1 MRCRFMAEKEKS
13 INLLP
18 HNSESFATQFFNWAL
33 SVGRLLIILTET
45 VALATFIYRFSLD
58 MQLVDLHDKIKSES
72 FILDNFQSAED
83 TFVDLQSRLSTINQ
97 YTPIGNRTENIFSD
111 LIKMGQGTVTF
122 KDMTVNTQIATIE
135 VQSSSTGSLTT
146 FVNNIEKYPLITNVS
161 VDKVE
166 SSPSSAQITLLI
178 TATLKQAPFAQPDD
192 QKNGTAE
199 QNQAV
204 LNLQ

>member
-1 MRCRFMAEKEKS
+1 MAEKTQT

-18 HNSESFATQFFNWAL
+18 RDSESFATQFFNWAL
-33 SVGRLLIILTET
+33 SIGRLLIIITET

-83 TFVDLQSRLSTINQ
+83 TYVDLQNRLAAVKQ
-97 YTPIGNRTENIFSD
+97 YTPINNRTATIFND
-111 LIKMGQGTVTF
+111 IIKLGQGTVTF
-122 KDMTVNTQIATIE
+122 KDMTVNTQDATIE
-135 VQSSSTGSLTT
+135 VQSDSTGALTN
-146 FVNNIEKYPLITNVS
+146 FVNALKNYSLITNVS

-178 TATLKQAPFAQPDD
+178 TATLKEAPFAQTEE
-192 QKNGTAE
+192 QTAGSANN
-199 QNQAV
+199 QSQAV